1 MARRSKHRHHPGRL
15 NSVTACIST
24 MMVLILVG
32 TIVFVGTMADNLGR
46 SLKENFTVEVLLDD
60 DAPKTEAY
68 KLQTELRQ
76 MPYTKSISYISKE
89 KATRIQAQEMGDDPT
104 EFLNGKSPFPA
115 SFELHLH
122 ADYANTDSLD
132 KFMPA
137 LKNAAGVT
145 DVVYPE
151 DLMGDVNDNIRKVS
165 IILLVIALL
174 LGIVSISLINNT
186 MRLSV
191 AQRRHSIQ
199 TMKLVGAKW
208 SFIRR
213 PFIRRALW
221 MGLIAGILADLLLL
235 GGMMTLLNWDPQAQ
249 QVVTPWVI
257 GLTLGSVLVF
267 GVVLTVI
274 CAFFSVNKHLS
285 MTRDEA
291 NLY

>member
-1 MARRSKHRHHPGRL
+1 MARKSKHRHHPGRL

-60 DAPKTEAY
+60 EIPVKEAY

-76 MPYTKSISYISKE
+76 MPYTKFVSYTSKE
-89 KATRIQAQEMGDDPT
+89 KATRLQAEAMGDDPN
-104 EFLNGKSPFPA
+104 EFLGESPIPA
-115 SFELHLH
+115 SFELHLQ

-132 KFMPA
+132 KFMPS
-137 LKNAAGVT
+137 LKNAVGVT

-151 DLMGDVNDNIRKVS
+151 DLMGEVNNNIRKVS
-165 IILLVIALL
+165 IVLLVIALL

-221 MGLIAGILADLLLL
+221 MGLIAGILADLIIF
-235 GGMMTLLNWDPQAQ
+235 GGIQALNSWDPQAQ
-249 QVVTPWVI
+249 QIITPWVI
-257 GLTLGSVLVF
+257 GLTLLSVLIF
-267 GVVLTVI
+267 GVVLTVV

-285 MTRDEA
+285 MTREEA